1 MPKLHEHTED
11 VANGGLANG
20 EAGDQRDLVALL
32 HSRGQRV
39 TSQRVVVLRELR
51 RRRQHAT
58 AEEIHR
64 AVHEELPGISVP
76 TIYAT
81 LDLFVEL
88 GLARRIETAAAAL
101 YDAGLDPLQHAV
113 CRRCGRVQD
122 VDGRLNANA
131 LLGAARAA
139 GFQPQ
144 GAELIITGL
153 CAECAARAV
162 ASPAA

>member
-1 MPKLHEHTED
+1 M
-11 VANGGLANG
+11 AS
-20 EAGDQRDLVALL
+20 EALQTDDRQTAKTVSRGTDQDDLIELL

-39 TSQRVVVLRELR
+39 TPQRLVTLWELR

-64 AVHEELPGISVP
+64 AVLGELPGISVP

-81 LDLFVEL
+81 LELFVEL
-88 GLARRIETAAAAL
+88 GLARRIETATAAL
-101 YDAGLDPLQHAV
+101 YDAGLEPHQHAV

-131 LLGAARAA
+131 FLGAARAA
-139 GFQPQ
+139 GFEPQ
-144 GAELIITGL
+144 GAELIISGL
-153 CAECAARAV
+153 CAECAAKA
-162 ASPAA
+162 AEPAA

>member
-1 MPKLHEHTED
+1 MTELQEPSSQS
-11 VANGGLANG
+11 A
-20 EAGDQRDLVALL
+20 DQHDLIELL

-39 TSQRVVVLRELR
+39 TSQRLMILRELR

-64 AVHEELPGISVP
+64 AVHQELPGVSVP

-81 LDLFVEL
+81 LELFVEL
-88 GLARRIETAAAAL
+88 GLARRIDTGVAAL
-101 YDAGLDPLQHAV
+101 YDARLEPHQHAV

-144 GAELIITGL
+144 GAELIISGL
-153 CAECAARAV
+153 CARCAAEAV
-162 ASPAA
+162 GSVA